1 MIFTNSFYN
10 LVSHFPLHSGIEIV
24 ATGHNNSSKRTAIN
38 AQISNQSA
46 TQSWQVTEA
55 TGMIKTLSETVEKLK
70 MTMMVE
76 QHALVT
82 SAAAAVA
89 ITVVIAA
96 AQHKTT
102 APTATSDR
110 FVSTSSC
117 SFYAIDRL
125 QETTSVWR

>member
-1 MIFTNSFYN
+1 MIFTNSFSN

-24 ATGHNNSSKRTAIN
+24 ATGHNSSSKRTAIN

-55 TGMIKTLSETVEKLK
+55 TGVIKTLSETVEKLK

-82 SAAAAVA
+82 SAAAVA
-89 ITVVIAA
+89 ITVVIAS

-125 QETTSVWR
+125 QETTSIWR

>member
-24 ATGHNNSSKRTAIN
+24 ATGHNSSSKRTAIN

-55 TGMIKTLSETVEKLK
+55 TGVIKTLSETVEKLK

-76 QHALVT
+76 QHALVI
-82 SAAAAVA
+82 SAAVA
-89 ITVVIAA
+89 ITVVVAS

-110 FVSTSSC
+110 YVSTSSC